1 MAPRFSVLLPTHNRA
16 DLLGLAIKSVLWQT
30 EPDFEL
36 LIVGD
41 GCTDNSA
48 EVVAGFNDP
57 RIRWFDLPKAPYF
70 GYANRNVALREAR
83 GDLIAFMAHDDLL
96 FPDHLSVLADSFRH
110 ETVEWAYSRPLWV
123 STDGMVLPF
132 AVNLTHPDEL
142 HHFLTVANSIPA
154 ACVMHRRSCF
164 ETYGYWPEDIPS
176 AADWRFWI
184 RIIEGGRCERF
195 AYCSKPTCLHFK
207 ASWRKGRAG
216 YPPADAL
223 SMFVDRLGWWPT
235 ALKLDI
241 PAGVLEQQVFFA
253 AMAAGGACWVEA
265 LRTGADEALDRLALA
280 ATSDL
285 IPRSLAQEAELQRS
299 TARLQ
304 QLETELAQRTGLEGK
319 LQQLES
325 ELAEMSELRAAVQRL
340 KREIDAD
347 EACNRR
353 QGEEL
358 GAVYASRSWR
368 LTAPLRGLKT
378 AIAKWRSR

>member
-96 FPDHLSVLADSFRH
+96 FPDHLTVLADSFRH

-142 HHFLTVANSIPA
+142 HHFLTLANSIPA

-164 ETYGYWPEDIPS
+164 ETYGYWPEDIAS

-184 RIIEGGRCERF
+184 RIIEGGTNVSPIARSRHVSILRHRGERG
-195 AYCSKPTCLHFK
+195 ARATHPPMPSACSSTG
-207 ASWRKGRAG
+207 S
-216 YPPADAL
+216 
-223 SMFVDRLGWWPT
+223 
-235 ALKLDI
+235 
-241 PAGVLEQQVFFA
+241 
-253 AMAAGGACWVEA
+253 AGG
-265 LRTGADEALDRLALA
+265 
-280 ATSDL
+280 
-285 IPRSLAQEAELQRS
+285 QR
-299 TARLQ
+299 
-304 QLETELAQRTGLEGK
+304 
-319 LQQLES
+319 
-325 ELAEMSELRAAVQRL
+325 
-340 KREIDAD
+340 
-347 EACNRR
+347 
-353 QGEEL
+353 
-358 GAVYASRSWR
+358 
-368 LTAPLRGLKT
+368 P
-378 AIAKWRSR
+378 